1 MWLKLCRKSEIVRC
15 VKGSS
20 YSNTSDTFYI
30 GHHYTRTKRTTQWNH
45 FWGSIIIALGFHY
58 FFPSHKV
65 RVFWKGHQKVDKI
78 NAKTGGWFFFQFCGL
93 SKCRK
98 NSAKNFSGK
107 GMTLIKMQTWEKP
120 LQKWFSSHC
129 VKSWSSVTIIC
140 QIDELSWLFTNR
152 FRATRYMKVKRMG
165 ITEILRRI
173 WLLSAN
179 KMNSSDF
186 F

>member
-1 MWLKLCRKSEIVRC
+1 MYSLSWRRKLMWLKLCRKSEIVRC

-30 GHHYTRTKRTTQWNH
+30 GHHYTRTKHTTQWNH

-78 NAKTGGWFFFQFCGL
+78 NAKTGGWFFFNFVASQNVVKIQL
-93 SKCRK
+93 KISVEKAWLSSKCRHEK
-98 NSAKNFSGK
+98 NHSKNDFHPIVSKVGLGWQLYAKFMSWVGCLL
-107 GMTLIKMQTWEKP
+107 TDSELPDTWKLRE
-120 LQKWFSSHC
+120 
-129 VKSWSSVTIIC
+129 
-140 QIDELSWLFTNR
+140 
-152 FRATRYMKVKRMG
+152 

-173 WLLSAN
+173 
-179 KMNSSDF
+179 
-186 F
+186 

>member
-30 GHHYTRTKRTTQWNH
+30 GHHYTRTKHTTQWNH

-78 NAKTGGWFFFQFCGL
+78 NAKTGGWFFFNFVASQNVVKIQL
-93 SKCRK
+93 KISVEKAWLSSKCRHE
-98 NSAKNFSGK
+98 
-107 GMTLIKMQTWEKP
+107 IKP

-129 VKSWSSVTIIC
+129 VKSWSRVTIIC
-140 QIDELSWLFTNR
+140 QIYELSWLFTNR
-152 FRATRYMKVKRMG
+152 FRATRYMKVKRNNRNFKKDLT
-165 ITEILRRI
+165 IFC
-173 WLLSAN
+173 
-179 KMNSSDF
+179 K
-186 F
+186 